1 MALTGARVE
10 ALPGHHQ
17 PSRPLGQAAVVL
29 WPCTEG
35 APFHA
40 GRVAEST
47 RQPPPPWGSSHSQP
61 IPEGMAVQMYNP
73 QEHNPRSRTN
83 FRVSE
88 AEDWG
93 GVVLRK
99 SLSSPLTLWVGHAAP
114 HKGLCRCERV
124 KHPGVG

>member
-61 IPEGMAVQMYNP
+61 IPKGMAVQMYNP

-93 GVVLRK
+93 GGSAEEVSVLT
-99 SLSSPLTLWVGHAAP
+99 PDPVGRS
-114 HKGLCRCERV
+114 RCTSQGSV
-124 KHPGVG
+124 QM